1 MPPRTTPNDYQQAVR
16 REVGARVLSLRRQ
29 AGLSQEDLGEHAG
42 MDRRTI
48 GRIENGTV
56 AGTLDQLSA
65 IARAIG
71 VPPWR
76 LLRDE

>member
-1 MPPRTTPNDYQQAVR
+1 MGGRL
-16 REVGARVLSLRRQ
+16 LSLRQ
-29 AGLSQEDLGEHAG
+29 LAGLSQETLGAQTG

-48 GRIENGTV
+48 GRIERGSV
-56 AGTLDQLSA
+56 AATLDQLSA